1 MSRRKEVVM
10 TINLEKNTGRRI
22 GYARVST
29 DKQTTDQQI
38 DALHQAGCEKVFVDD
53 GIKATA
59 RIRPGLEQARQ
70 DLMPTDIFVVWA
82 IDRAFRSTLDAI
94 LFLDDIDRNDIA
106 FLSLTQNIDT
116 RTPEGRK
123 WFIDTAS
130 WAEYERSMISRRT
143 KIKLE
148 EAKKRGVV
156 LGRPKRLPPKVI
168 VRAHKRITEQ
178 HQTIK
183 AEAQRLGVAT
193 ITLNRGFKRMGLR

>member
-1 MSRRKEVVM
+1 M

-53 GIKATA
+53 GIKANA
-59 RIRPGLEQARQ
+59 RIRSGLEQARQ

-156 LGRPKRLPPKVI
+156 LGLSLI
-168 VRAHKRITEQ
+168 HI
-178 HQTIK
+178 
-183 AEAQRLGVAT
+183 
-193 ITLNRGFKRMGLR
+193 

>member
-1 MSRRKEVVM
+1 M
-10 TINLEKNTGRRI
+10 TIKLHKNTGRRI

-38 DALHQAGCEKVFVDD
+38 DALYQAGCKKVFVDD
-53 GIKATA
+53 GIRATA
-59 RIRPGLEQARQ
+59 RQRPGLEQARHYLKNG
-70 DLMPTDIFVVWA
+70 DVFVVWA

-94 LFLDDIDRNDIA
+94 LFHDDIKSDDIA

-148 EAKKRGVV
+148 EAKRRGVV
-156 LGRPKRLPPKVI
+156 LGRPRRLSPKVI
-168 VRAHKRITEQ
+168 YRAHRRITEQ
-178 HQTIK
+178 QKTLK